1 MRAWEALKNNMD
13 GFMPKGIFLDR
24 FADILQKKHFD
35 YDDFLLAGFTII
47 LFSVEEESFII

>member
-1 MRAWEALKNNMD
+1 MD